1 MGLAKYID
9 RGLVWLGEDN
19 QSWAIGAVYLITGI
33 VTTSVA
39 SNIQS
44 LGTYFTN
51 WSLLIQLA
59 AYFSFI
65 RDYKKNIWL
74 YDLSA
79 VLVWTVAISFSLVT
93 AISNTLRNDM
103 YELYGFWGFWFGN
116 FIIHYLPLL
125 FNYVVRHA
133 FFVFFLRFATLTPA
147 LQGFLLRVFR

>member
-1 MGLAKYID
+1 MGLAEIINS
-9 RGLVWLGEDN
+9 GLVALGPDN

-33 VTTSVA
+33 LTTSVA

-44 LGTYFTN
+44 IGTYFTN

-65 RDYKKNIWL
+65 RDFRKNIWL

-93 AISNTLRNDM
+93 AISDTLRNDM

-125 FNYVVRHA
+125 FNYVVRP
-133 FFVFFLRFATLTPA
+133 RA
-147 LQGFLLRVFR
+147 LIFSSCVTDCCFSRLFTTCF